1 MRRAILAALAFSLAG
16 TAAFAAGGVSVPMDE
31 VRTVTFGRP
40 VTTVYVGNPSIADV
54 NVIDSRHAFVLG
66 KSFGTTNVIALDSQ
80 GREISNTSVT
90 VSGTRG
96 STVTLNRGAAQ
107 TTLACSSA
115 RCETAP
121 LPGDAHFTDV
131 MGDFEKHL
139 DLGSKTA
146 Q

>member
-1 MRRAILAALAFSLAG
+1 MRRVTLAALAFSLAG
-16 TAAFAAGGVSVPMDE
+16 TTAFAAGVSVPMDE
-31 VRTVTFGRP
+31 VRTVTFGKP

-90 VSGTRG
+90 VSGARG
-96 STVTLNRGAAQ
+96 ATVTLTRGAAQ
-107 TTLACSSA
+107 TTLACSSS

-121 LPGDAHFTDV
+121 LPGDARFSDV
-131 MGDFEKHL
+131 MGDVSKHL